1 MAYIQRGDKKRMQLK
16 LEFNL
21 FGLVVLY
28 VVALIASFANYGCGI
43 VAFVCIT
50 SLLLYALYLGVTGE
64 EKTK

>member
-1 MAYIQRGDKKRMQLK
+1 MQLK

-64 EKTK
+64 EKPE